1 MAMPRTVSYLPYLFN
16 KRAEFGVTKSI
27 LNKNSGVN
35 EPHFVK
41 QFSLHVY
48 PQKRTLDMQYRALGT
63 NYQNAIT
70 LVVWHT
76 HRINDQLEV
85 KYDGEKY
92 RIINISSDDSANY
105 QTYDFLTL
113 QRIDGESGLNG

>member
-1 MAMPRTVSYLPYLFN
+1 MAMPRTVSYSPYLFS
-16 KRAEFGVTKSI
+16 KHAEFGITKSI

-35 EPHFVK
+35 EPKFVK
-41 QFSLHVY
+41 QFILHVY

-70 LVVWHT
+70 LVVRHT
-76 HRINDQLEV
+76 HRINDQLKV
-85 KYDGEKY
+85 RYDGELY
-92 RIINISSDDSANY
+92 QIINISSDDSANY

-113 QRIDGESGLNG
+113 QRINGESGLNG

>member
-1 MAMPRTVSYLPYLFN
+1 MSMPRTISYSPYLFS
-16 KRAEFGVTKSI
+16 KHAEFGVTKSI

-35 EPHFVK
+35 EPQFVK

-70 LVVWHT
+70 LVVRHT
-76 HRINDQLEV
+76 HLINDQLEV

-113 QRIDGESGLNG
+113 QRVNGESGLNG

>member
-1 MAMPRTVSYLPYLFN
+1 MAMPRTVSYSPYLFSE
-16 KRAEFGVTKSI
+16 RADFGTTKSI
-27 LNKNSGVN
+27 LNENSGVN
-35 EPHFVK
+35 EPKFVK
-41 QFSLHVY
+41 QFILHVY

-70 LVVWHT
+70 LVVRHT

-85 KYDGEKY
+85 KYAGELYK
-92 RIINISSDDSANY
+92 IINISSDDSANY